1 MPKLFTIPQ
10 IHVPKRISYNSIQ
23 YMSCIIQRVN
33 FRDAMFPRHVESVK
47 LYSISPSAHLSKKKP
62 TLNCPVF
69 VVMATCE
76 IKVGGTLLTS
86 AKLFIILLRWFG
98 SDIRTLTKNSSII
111 GKQIQTRIFSQ
122 TDIFE
127 LIQPKAWD
135 NPFGIS
141 MRNL

>member
-1 MPKLFTIPQ
+1 
-10 IHVPKRISYNSIQ
+10 
-23 YMSCIIQRVN
+23 
-33 FRDAMFPRHVESVK
+33 
-47 LYSISPSAHLSKKKP
+47 
-62 TLNCPVF
+62 
-69 VVMATCE
+69 MATCE